1 MIKIAHQPHWGFWEV
16 LKVVSPTRTV
26 SIGLFDSE
34 AKAEAYTSSLYEL
47 GAHYNDYINTTK
59 GNTP

>member
-1 MIKIAHQPHWGFWEV
+1 MIKITHRPYWQFWEV

-34 AKAEAYTSSLYEL
+34 AKAEAYVKQL
-47 GAHYNDYINTTK
+47 K
-59 GNTP
+59 Q